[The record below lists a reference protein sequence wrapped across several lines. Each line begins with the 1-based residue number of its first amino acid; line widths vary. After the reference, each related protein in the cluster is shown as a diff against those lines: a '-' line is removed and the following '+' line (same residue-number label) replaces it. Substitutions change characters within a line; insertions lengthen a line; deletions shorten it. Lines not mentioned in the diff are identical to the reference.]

1 MRNWATLVQAV
12 DVPLTNEA
20 FDGVFGAMAAISIA
34 YTLTHVYGLISIILV
49 SNVIESMDHTHL
61 SSLAKTQTCQS
72 VSYCQLV
79 LCLADLDHFA
89 ILLVLL

>member
-1 MRNWATLVQAV
+1 MVQAV

-49 SNVIESMDHTHL
+49 SNVIKSMDQYSSFIFSKNANL
-61 SSLAKTQTCQS
+61 SKCIILSTGSLSC
-72 VSYCQLV
+72 
-79 LCLADLDHFA
+79 
-89 ILLVLL
+89 